1 MSAIITTKFRY
12 QTAIN
17 LINAIGGNGSQD
29 IDKYFLFIGRTQE
42 WTDDDNPPTPE
53 DSVSQE
59 NDARYNMLSL
69 KLITSPKV
77 SHVIPRYNWTS
88 GQSYSEYDDQDD
100 ALTSKM
106 FFVYTA
112 DDLSVYKCIKAGSGA
127 SVIKPSGTATTVGAV
142 LADGYQWKYMYTLT
156 GSDIGT
162 FTTSQFIPVKT
173 LETDDTTVQWDVQQ
187 AAIPGAIH
195 RIKVINGG
203 AGYASKPTVTISGN
217 GSGCIVEADDITLSG
232 GVITQI
238 LVKNANVGT
247 NYSQATVTFAG
258 GGPTSP
264 ASARA
269 IISPNGGH
277 GSDPIKELGGYY
289 AMITATI
296 SGAEGSGDFIVD
308 NGFRQIGILR
318 NPIDTDTS
326 AVATGSTY
334 LALTRLNYSSLTG
347 GTFEP
352 GDTIVGATSGATA
365 IVDSTETGYVL
376 VHQNSGTGFTA
387 FTPTEDIEIGSVTA
401 TLDTI
406 VEPEIDLDSGDLLY
420 IENISPV
427 TRNENQ
433 TEDIRLVLEL

>member
-17 LINAIGGNGSQD
+17 LINAIGGNGSQA
-29 IDKYFLFIGRTQE
+29 IDKYFLFIGRTEE
-42 WTDDDNPPTPE
+42 WDDDNNPPTPE

-77 SHVIPRYNWTS
+77 SHVIPRYNWNS
-88 GQSYSEYDDQDD
+88 GQAYSEYDDQDD
-100 ALTSKM
+100 ALTSKIY
-106 FFVYTA
+106 FVYT

-127 SVIKPSGTATTVGAV
+127 SIVKPSGTSTSVGAV
-142 LADGYQWKYMYTLT
+142 LADGYQWKYMFTL
-156 GSDIGT
+156 GGAEIGT
-162 FTTSQFIPVKT
+162 FVTSQFIPVKT
-173 LETDDTTVQWDVQQ
+173 LETDDGSLQWDVQQ
-187 AAIPGAIH
+187 AAVSGAIH
-195 RIKVINGG
+195 RIKVVNGG
-203 AGYASKPTVTISGN
+203 AGYQSKPTVTIKGN
-217 GSGCIVEADDITLSG
+217 GTGCIVQADDITLTG

-238 LVKNANVGT
+238 LVKNANIGSG
-247 NYSQATVTFAG
+247 YSQATIEFTG
-258 GGPTSP
+258 GSPTT
-264 ASARA
+264 AATARA

-289 AMITATI
+289 AMIAATI
-296 SGAEGSGDFIVD
+296 AGAEGSGDFIVD
-308 NGFRQIGILR
+308 NNFRQIGILR
-318 NPIDTDTS
+318 NPIDTDTD
-326 AVATGSTY
+326 AIATGSTY
-334 LALTRLNYSSLTG
+334 LALTRLNYTGLTG

-352 GDTIVGATSGATA
+352 GDTIVGGTSGATA

-387 FTPTEDIEIGSVTA
+387 FTVGEDIEVGAVSA
-401 TLDTI
+401 TLSTI

-427 TRNENQ
+427 TRNPNQ

>member
-29 IDKYFLFIGRTQE
+29 VDKYFLFIGRTE
-42 WTDDDNPPTPE
+42 AWNDDNNPPTPE
-53 DSVSQE
+53 DSTAQE

-77 SHVIPRYNWTS
+77 SHVIPRYNWSS
-88 GQSYSEYDDQDD
+88 GQAYSEYDDRDD
-100 ALTSKM
+100 ALTSKI
-106 FFVYTA
+106 FYVYT

-127 SVIKPSGTATTVGAV
+127 SIVKPSGTSTSVGPV
-142 LADGYQWKYMYTLT
+142 LADGYQWKYMFTLT

-162 FTTSQFIPVKT
+162 FVTSQFIPVKT
-173 LETDDTTVQWDVQQ
+173 LEADDTTVQWDVQQ
-187 AAIPGAIH
+187 AAVSGAIH
-195 RIKVINGG
+195 RIKVTNGG
-203 AGYASKPTVTISGN
+203 TGYQSKPTVTISGN
-217 GSGCIVEADDITLSG
+217 GTGCIVEADDITLSG

-238 LVKNANVGT
+238 LVKNANIGSG
-247 NYSQATVTFAG
+247 YSQATVNFTG
-258 GGPTSP
+258 GAPTNP
-264 ASARA
+264 ATARV

-277 GSDPIKELGGYY
+277 GSDAVKELGGYY
-289 AMITATI
+289 AMIAATI
-296 SGAEGSGDFIVD
+296 AGAEGSGDFIVD

-318 NPIDTDTS
+318 NPIDTNTD

-334 LALTRLNYSSLTG
+334 LALTRLNYTGLTG

-352 GDTIVGATSGATA
+352 GDTIIGATSGATA

-387 FTPTEDIEIGSVTA
+387 FTSGEDLEVGAVSA
-401 TLDTI
+401 TLSSI

-427 TRNENQ
+427 IRNVNQ